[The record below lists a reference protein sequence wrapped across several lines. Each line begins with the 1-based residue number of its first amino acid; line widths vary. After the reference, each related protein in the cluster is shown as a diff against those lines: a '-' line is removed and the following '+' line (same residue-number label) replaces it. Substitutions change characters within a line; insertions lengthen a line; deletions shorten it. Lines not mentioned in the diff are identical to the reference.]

1 MTVALS
7 QTPVRQVDPAA
18 FHELQ
23 RALDM
28 ESFWQS
34 CIKLVGRALP
44 YSICSLFFDID
55 DFEPRRAR
63 HHVRRSRDPDYVPPT
78 SLTVAGPY
86 LAAHPESRLYT
97 FSQISLQDPH
107 IFQRRLEQEAQ
118 PEWDEFV
125 QLAFWREKR
134 LEAVLGMSWDSSQ
147 VPRSVS
153 RGDLEFLERLYPL
166 IDASLYR
173 LRALEAERVK
183 CAGLEIALEQMP
195 LAVMMI
201 GFNGALLYANQQAHR
216 QCERWNAGLGRNRTA
231 FRLPGN
237 IDDILEAVP
246 GFDGSVDS
254 EEAAA
259 SRIDHP
265 FIPGFAISVS
275 VSWHT
280 PGLNAQPCYVVVFE
294 DARAENAAA
303 RPSAGPQVALMQKLT
318 PKERRVALLVAEG
331 LRNDEIAQRLSR
343 SRRTIEFQLASVFRK
358 LGVGS
363 RVQLAR
369 LLS

>member
-1 MTVALS
+1 MTVALTHS
-7 QTPVRQVDPAA
+7 SVRQVDPAA

-44 YSICSLFFDID
+44 YSICSLFFDIN

-63 HHVRRSRDPDYVPPT
+63 HHVRRSRDPDYIPPT

-107 IFQRRLEQEAQ
+107 IAQRRLEQEAQ

-125 QLAFWREKR
+125 QLAFWRENR

-147 VPRSVS
+147 APAAVS

-173 LRALEAERVK
+173 LHALEAERVK

-201 GFNGALLYANQQAHR
+201 GFNGSLLYANQRAHR

-231 FRLPGN
+231 FRLPVN
-237 IDDILEAVP
+237 IDDVLEAVP
-246 GFDGSVDS
+246 GFDAVEGMQQTTTHI
-254 EEAAA
+254 A
-259 SRIDHP
+259 HP
-265 FIPGFAISVS
+265 FIPGFAVSVS

-294 DARAENAAA
+294 DSRIDHTAERPAA
-303 RPSAGPQVALMQKLT
+303 RPQISLMQKLT

-358 LGVGS
+358 LGVSS

-369 LLS
+369 LLN